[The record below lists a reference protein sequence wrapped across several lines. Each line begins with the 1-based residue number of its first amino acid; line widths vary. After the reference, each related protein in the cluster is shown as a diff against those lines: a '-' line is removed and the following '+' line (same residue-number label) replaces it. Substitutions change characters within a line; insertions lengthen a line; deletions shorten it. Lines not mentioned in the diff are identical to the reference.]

1 MKVDWVVGSDPHSET
16 MVFLLRLNFKGSIIG
31 KGLTFS

>member
-1 MKVDWVVGSDPHSET
+1 MKVDWVVGSDPHST